1 MNILE
6 EIQLLIRHTSQVE
19 NVYLKNK
26 LKDLKTKMETTASFQ
41 FNYLRIEAMEKR
53 IKELEQENELL
64 TAKLE
69 VYGQN

>member
-26 LKDLKTKMETTASFQ
+26 LKDLKTK
-41 FNYLRIEAMEKR
+41 IEMAA
-53 IKELEQENELL
+53 LEEENECLK
-64 TAKLE
+64 AKLE

>member
-26 LKDLKTKMETTASFQ
+26 LKDLKTKIEMAAPE
-41 FNYLRIEAMEKR
+41 FNYLRIQAMEKR
-53 IKELEQENELL
+53 ITELEQENELL

-69 VYGQN
+69 VYGLN

>member
-1 MNILE
+1 ME
-6 EIQLLIRHTSQVE
+6 EKLNKLISYCRQVD
-19 NVYLKNK
+19 NVYLKNE
-26 LKDLKTKMETTASFQ
+26 LKEVKKEVLRFSL
-41 FNYLRIEAMEKR
+41 LRIEAMEKR